1 MVQLLE
7 STKSYLKNSTRLG
20 RRMSHYKDEMSSS
33 ETSLPPEKAPVPVP
47 VVSAKHRSSTEKSP
61 SRTSQRR
68 LSGLFSLAR
77 SNSNSSSTRHSIP
90 SPTDDR
96 PSSGILP
103 RKIGPDSEE
112 KRRNSKSSDRTHAT
126 SSDKSSHSNSGV
138 RRRSQR
144 VSIAG
149 DDNGRG
155 SVGVGSSTE
164 DDEQQHQHQHH
175 HQQQQHQRGSQ
186 ILDCDRRRRASRT
199 QSQYDD
205 VPRGRS
211 PTWSMSNTIST
222 ATSSYHS
229 RPSDYPSMKHYQA
242 HVWRRQLLED
252 SIMHSLKLGYA
263 DRNRTVTR
271 QRSRSL
277 KSNAR
282 SRKVKEQ
289 AMLAA
294 ALGKDLPATSP
305 SVSDHQEQGYH
316 DGDIVTEEV
325 TSRSMDVLKPLPQI
339 KNNNNPYMTQTNASM
354 LNITQSF
361 ASFTLE
367 LNENDVHRV
376 MSSSVIPDLFRIK
389 AHLGPGPGPGSR
401 PRRNSKVAAKVNITT
416 SPSTLPHAA
425 PTKEG
430 RAAPSM
436 VSPTAD
442 WASSVFVS
450 LEKHHEES
458 PSAPNGKN
466 LPDGPRDGSGVREA
480 HPAVHVAAATV
491 V

>member
-7 STKSYLKNSTRLG
+7 STKSYFKNSTKLG

-33 ETSLPPEKAPVPVP
+33 ETSLPPEKAHATVP
-47 VVSAKHRSSTEKSP
+47 AKQCSSTEKSP

-68 LSGLFSLAR
+68 LSGLFSLTR

-90 SPTDDR
+90 SPTEDH
-96 PSSGILP
+96 PSSGLLS
-103 RKIGPDSEE
+103 RKIGPDTEASGDE

-126 SSDKSSHSNSGV
+126 SSDKSSHSNSDM

-144 VSIAG
+144 VSIAVDG
-149 DDNGRG
+149 SNGVRTAENDLHA
-155 SVGVGSSTE
+155 VQ
-164 DDEQQHQHQHH
+164 EQQPHH
-175 HQQQQHQRGSQ
+175 HQQHQRGSQ
-186 ILDCDRRRRASRT
+186 ILDCDRRRASRAH
-199 QSQYDD
+199 SQYDD

-222 ATSSYHS
+222 ATSSYHT

-271 QRSRSL
+271 QRSRSRSL
-277 KSNAR
+277 KGNAR
-282 SRKVKEQ
+282 TRKVKEQ

-294 ALGKDLPATSP
+294 ALGKDLPEP
-305 SVSDHQEQGYH
+305 SSSVAGHQETGQRH
-316 DGDIVTEEV
+316 HSHEDDTITEEV
-325 TSRSMDVLKPLPQI
+325 TSRSMDVLKPLPKI
-339 KNNNNPYMTQTNASM
+339 KNSPYMTQTNASM

-389 AHLGPGPGPGSR
+389 AHLGPGNSPR
-401 PRRNSKVAAKVNITT
+401 PRRNSKAGKGSNTHSSI
-416 SPSTLPHAA
+416 PSHSVPG
-425 PTKEG
+425 KEG
-430 RAAPSM
+430 RPDMSLEA
-436 VSPTAD
+436 PTAD

-450 LEKHHEES
+450 LDKHQDGTA
-458 PSAPNGKN
+458 SAPNGTG
-466 LPDGPRDGSGVREA
+466 LPESPSGNTGVKEA
-480 HPAVHVAAATV
+480 HSAVHVAAATAV
-491 V
+491 